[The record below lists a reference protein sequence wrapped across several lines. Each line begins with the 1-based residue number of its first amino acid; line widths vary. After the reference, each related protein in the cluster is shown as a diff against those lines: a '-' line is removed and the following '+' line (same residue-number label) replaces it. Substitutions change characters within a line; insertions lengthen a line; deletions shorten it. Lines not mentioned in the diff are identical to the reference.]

1 MDTITK
7 RIQSI
12 DVLRGIIMA
21 IMALDH
27 SRDFFHV
34 SAMTADPLDAE
45 TTTPMLFFT
54 RWITHFCAPTFV
66 FLSGTSIYL
75 QSLRKTPKELAF
87 FLLTRG
93 LWLVLAEL
101 TIVGFGWSFDY
112 MFRFFFLQVIW
123 AIGWSMI
130 ILSVL
135 VLCPYWVLAALGV
148 AITLGHN
155 AVDYIPITNPTAEM
169 AANAL
174 IMTNHKVYVVGSSGV
189 MFGYAILPWTG
200 IMLLGFA
207 VGRWFNTRLVTP
219 QHRKKVLVSFGLLLC
234 TLFVLLRFSNSYGD
248 PSPWIPRDTATKTI
262 IAFLNVTKYPPSLMY
277 ACMTLG
283 PSLLVLAAIE
293 GMQNRIT
300 NIFNVFGRVP
310 FFYYVLH
317 IYVIHLLTVV
327 MFYMQGFDFQDNF
340 RENFVTFAFRPRES
354 FGVSLAATYLLWVL
368 VLVLCYF
375 PSRWYNNYKSTH
387 KKWWLS
393 YI

>member
-34 SAMTADPLDAE
+34 SAMTGNPLDPE
-45 TTTPMLFFT
+45 TTTPILFFT

-75 QSLRKTPKELAF
+75 QSLRKTRKELAF
-87 FLLTRG
+87 LLLTRG

-112 MFRFFFLQVIW
+112 TFSFFFLQVIW
-123 AIGWSMI
+123 AIGWSMV
-130 ILSVL
+130 ILSLL
-135 VLCPYWVLAALGV
+135 VLCPYWVLAVLGV
-148 AITLGHN
+148 VITLFHN
-155 AVDYIPITNPTAEM
+155 YIDYITITDPAAEM

-174 IMTNHKVYVVGSSGV
+174 IMTSFKPYAVGPFGL

-200 IMLLGFA
+200 IMLLGYA
-207 VGRWFNTRLVTP
+207 VGRWFNTSLVTP
-219 QHRKKVLVSFGLLLC
+219 QHRKKVLVSLGLLLC

-248 PSPWIPRDTATKTI
+248 PRPWEARDTIAKTI
-262 IAFLNVTKYPPSLMY
+262 MAFLDVTKYPPSLMY

-293 GMQNRIT
+293 GVQNRIT

-310 FFYYVLH
+310 FFYYILH
-317 IYVIHLLTVV
+317 VYVIHLITVV
-327 MFYMQGFDFQDNF
+327 LFFIQGFDFQDNF
-340 RENFVTFAFRPRES
+340 RLKMSFGFRPDEG
-354 FGVSLAATYLLWVL
+354 FGVSLGATYLLWVL
-368 VLVLCYF
+368 VLVICYF

>member
-12 DVLRGIIMA
+12 DILRGIIMA

-27 SRDFFHV
+27 SRDFFHIP
-34 SAMTADPLDAE
+34 AMTEDPLNPE
-45 TTTPMLFFT
+45 ITTPILFFT

-75 QSLRKTPKELAF
+75 QSLRKTRKELAF

-101 TIVGFGWSFDY
+101 TFISFGWSFDY

-123 AIGWSMI
+123 AIGWSMV

-135 VLCPYWVLAALGV
+135 VLCPYWVPVALGLI
-148 AITLGHN
+148 ITLGHN
-155 AVDYIPITNPTAEM
+155 CIDYIPITDPSAEM

-174 IMTNHKVYVVGSSGV
+174 IMTNHKVYGVGFSRV

-200 IMLLGFA
+200 IMLLGYA

-219 QHRKKVLVSFGLLLC
+219 QHRKKILLSFGLLLC
-234 TLFVLLRFSNSYGD
+234 ALFVLLRFSNSYGD
-248 PSPWIPRDTATKTI
+248 PVPWEARDTATKTI
-262 IAFLNVTKYPPSLMY
+262 MAFFSVTKYPPSLIY

-283 PSLLVLAAIE
+283 PSLLVLAALE
-293 GMQNRIT
+293 GVQNRIT

-310 FFYYVLH
+310 FFYYILH
-317 IYVIHLLTVV
+317 VYVIHVFTVV
-327 MFYMQGFDFQDNF
+327 IFYAQGFDFQDNF
-340 RENFVTFAFRPRES
+340 TQDMAFGFRPRFN
-354 FGVSLAATYLLWVL
+354 FGVSLGVTYLLWIL
-368 VLVLCYF
+368 VLVICYF